1 MNSSLR
7 LSEQLSDAS
16 LPHTQSCQDTTAD
29 RSQPPPAKP
38 SMEEMVNVYREES
51 TRRRVAQL
59 AQEHDQVKNL
69 MGILAQFNDY
79 IKTRQT
85 ESYLALLADQ
95 VEGMVT
101 MTAQAAKRGDTK
113 SVKRYCML
121 TTNAAAVGAT
131 MIFRRSSEEKQD
143 KLRAA
148 EERTA
153 IRQQERWLRMKARHS
168 FRLRPLGRADK
179 VEQLAREQQER
190 RDARERHREQARTIS
205 DFDAAVAQAD
215 LRGPDDRAGSARMRE
230 QPSEFRPAYF
240 RDTLWKARQEED
252 RLRKRVK
259 LHSERH
265 LYSRPFRSDI
275 WLNLVMKDLE
285 AATPA
290 DPAAFR
296 RILENVRLPA
306 GVKAVFK
313 GNIGEAILEIM
324 QRTGSHL
331 QILDGDLALTF
342 ARSSQS
348 AGRRSTT
355 GFQSLSLW
363 GTPSENAAA
372 IDLLPGLVDAVTLNP
387 KGSRNLQDFEHTTQ
401 ETDRLGSIVVPSED
415 PEEEIESTNNRVW
428 QGQCD
433 KSVPQNGPP
442 SVDPDK
448 DGRVR
453 VPIRAV
459 WVYAASGVEE
469 ILEMT
474 AGDTQSTIS
483 FKRPVVWSTVVF
495 THHVETLTT
504 LPPRLV
510 RRQMRD
516 ETSGQVL
523 PRSNTYKQ
531 QVVVELLKCF
541 SDPSASAC
549 VSREAVDSALSFFIR
564 VSDYNAI
571 RQLLAI
577 LQENTLYALT
587 TSNFDILLA
596 AAAANDDMHNFRLWQ
611 RNMVQKGLRPSP
623 STWASLYRLVSRRC
637 PGTPLPARVFDAM
650 HEKGLFTDLHTLQEQ
665 VKDTVKEALTA
676 HLARNPA
683 SGDADLDAFVSIYDK
698 RFGSPS
704 YRHHFHQPK
713 HSSAIHFRPWLTI
726 ETANI
731 MAKVLLSHG
740 RSHDALA
747 VLRMLEDSGKQPR
760 ADTLNTFLTAAYRVS
775 DAEFAVSVVNHFA
788 PFIGPSSTYPRNE
801 IRLNRISYAML
812 FRIAWRG
819 KCFNMLRVIWRYACC
834 AGEMVWEFQEDVRTS
849 VIEFV
854 PARDSKQC
862 RRRMQTDIEQD
873 QTRLMEAF
881 ASPSND
887 VHKDQ
892 RSMMDEVWFGWAG
905 KFIVGLADGVVN
917 PQHHDTPK
925 PIVASSGH
933 SAPEDVASLPEH
945 RQLTPHATEMYSLA
959 AQPRSIPPATPP
971 TEPQPS
977 ASPKPPSTPPHT
989 ARKARLQALFDAD
1002 LTQTLKLQPI
1012 LPLPELLEQAWKMD
1026 MDWHAQRLGTPSEAM
1041 MRVVNDWEATEEQ
1054 KAEVFARMFGEMLGR
1069 GVEVPMRRVVSRR
1082 EREGG

>member
-16 LPHTQSCQDTTAD
+16 LPHTQPYQDTTAD

-38 SMEEMVNVYREES
+38 FMEEMVNVYREES

-95 VEGMVT
+95 VEGMVA

-179 VEQLAREQQER
+179 VEQLAREQQDR
-190 RDARERHREQARTIS
+190 RDARERYREQARTIS

-215 LRGPDDRAGSARMRE
+215 LRGPDDRGGIARMRE

-275 WLNLVMKDLE
+275 WLDLVMKDLE

-290 DPAAFR
+290 DSAAFR
-296 RILENVRLPA
+296 RILENVRVPA

-331 QILDGDLALTF
+331 QVLDGDLALTF

-348 AGRRSTT
+348 VGRRSTT

-372 IDLLPGLVDAVTLNP
+372 IDLLPGLVDVVTLNP
-387 KGSRNLQDFEHTTQ
+387 KGSRNLKDFEHTTQ
-401 ETDRLGSIVVPSED
+401 EIDRFGSIVVPSEG
-415 PEEEIESTNNRVW
+415 PEEEIETTNNRIW
-428 QGQCD
+428 QEQGD
-433 KSVPQNGPP
+433 KSMPQNGPP

-448 DGRVR
+448 DDRVR

-459 WVYAASGVEE
+459 WVYAAPGVEE
-469 ILEMT
+469 ILETT
-474 AGDTQSTIS
+474 AGDTQSVLS

-495 THHVETLTT
+495 TDHVEALST

-510 RRQMRD
+510 RRQIRH

-541 SDPSASAC
+541 SDPSASTC

-577 LQENTLYALT
+577 LQENKLYALT

-623 STWASLYRLVSRRC
+623 STWASLHRLVSRRC
-637 PGTPLPARVFDAM
+637 PGTPLPTRVFDAM

-676 HLARNPA
+676 HLARNSA
-683 SGDADLDAFVSIYDK
+683 SDDADLDAFVSIYDK
-698 RFGSPS
+698 RFGSPA

-747 VLRMLEDSGKQPR
+747 VLRMLEDSGAQPR
-760 ADTLNTFLTAAYRVS
+760 ADTLNTFLTAAYRAR

-788 PFIGPSSTYPRNE
+788 PFIGPSSTCPRND

-834 AGEMVWEFQEDVRTS
+834 AGEMGWEFQEDVRTS
-849 VIEFV
+849 LIEYV
-854 PARDSKQC
+854 PAREFKQS
-862 RRRMQTDIEQD
+862 RGRLRKDVEQD

-881 ASPSND
+881 ASSSND
-887 VHKDQ
+887 LHQEQ

-905 KFIVGLADGVVN
+905 KFIVGLADGVVS
-917 PQHHDTPK
+917 PRH
-925 PIVASSGH
+925 VATEP
-933 SAPEDVASLPEH
+933 SATFSAQRAAEDVASHPEH
-945 RQLTPHATEMYSLA
+945 PQLTPHATKMYSLA

-971 TEPQPS
+971 SEPQPS
-977 ASPKPPSTPPHT
+977 ASPTTPSTPPHI
-989 ARKARLQALFDAD
+989 ARKARLQALFNAD
-1002 LTQTLKLQPI
+1002 LTQTLKLQPM

-1026 MDWHAQRLGTPSEAM
+1026 MDWHARRLGTPSEAM
-1041 MRVVNDWEATEEQ
+1041 KRVVNDWEATEEQ

-1069 GVEVPMRRVVSRR
+1069 GVEVPMKRLVLRR

>member
-1 MNSSLR
+1 
-7 LSEQLSDAS
+7 
-16 LPHTQSCQDTTAD
+16 
-29 RSQPPPAKP
+29 
-38 SMEEMVNVYREES
+38 MEEMVNVYREES

-59 AQEHDQVKNL
+59 AQEHDQVKHL

-79 IKTRQT
+79 IKIRQT

-95 VEGMVT
+95 VEGMVA

-190 RDARERHREQARTIS
+190 RDARERYREQARTIS

-275 WLNLVMKDLE
+275 WLDLVMKDLE

-306 GVKAVFK
+306 GVQAVFK

-331 QILDGDLALTF
+331 QVLDGDLALTF

-348 AGRRSTT
+348 AGRRSAT

-401 ETDRLGSIVVPSED
+401 ETDRLGSIVVPSEG

-428 QGQCD
+428 QEQCD

-469 ILEMT
+469 ILETT
-474 AGDTQSTIS
+474 AGDTQSVLS

-495 THHVETLTT
+495 TYHVETLST

-577 LQENTLYALT
+577 LQENKLYALT

-611 RNMVQKGLRPSP
+611 RNMVQRGLRPSP
-623 STWASLYRLVSRRC
+623 STWASLHRLVSRLC

-665 VKDTVKEALTA
+665 MKDTVKEALTA
-676 HLARNPA
+676 HLERSPA
-683 SGDADLDAFVSIYDK
+683 SDDADLDAFVSTYDM

-740 RSHDALA
+740 RLRDALA
-747 VLRMLEDSGKQPR
+747 VLRMLVDSGKQPR
-760 ADTLNTFLTAAYRVS
+760 ADTLNTFLTAAYRVR
-775 DAEFAVSVVNHFA
+775 DAEFAVSVVKHFA
-788 PFIGPSSTYPRNE
+788 PFIGPSSTYLRNNT
-801 IRLNRISYAML
+801 RLNKISYAML

-834 AGEMVWEFQEDVRTS
+834 AGEMAWEFQDDVRTS
-849 VIEFV
+849 LIEYV
-854 PARDSKQC
+854 PAREVKQS
-862 RRRMQTDIEQD
+862 RARMQMEIEHN

-881 ASPSND
+881 ASPSHD
-887 VHKDQ
+887 VHDEQ
-892 RSMMDEVWFGWAG
+892 RSMMNEVWFGWAG
-905 KFIVGLADGVVN
+905 KFIVGLADRVVN
-917 PQHHDTPK
+917 PHHITTELS
-925 PIVASSGH
+925 ATSSAQR
-933 SAPEDVASLPEH
+933 APEDVASHPEH
-945 RQLTPHATEMYSLA
+945 PQLTPHATEMYSLA

-977 ASPKPPSTPPHT
+977 ASPKPPSTPPHRPQSPPPSPLQRRPHPDPQAPTHLT
-989 ARKARLQALFDAD
+989 ATRAAG
-1002 LTQTLKLQPI
+1002 
-1012 LPLPELLEQAWKMD
+1012 ESLENGCGLACAETGNTERSD
-1026 MDWHAQRLGTPSEAM
+1026 EAGRERLGGDGGAKSWGVRGDVWGDA
-1041 MRVVNDWEATEEQ
+1041 
-1054 KAEVFARMFGEMLGR
+1054 GEGDR
-1069 GVEVPMRRVVSRR
+1069 GAYE
-1082 EREGG
+1082 EGGVA

>member
-1 MNSSLR
+1 
-7 LSEQLSDAS
+7 
-16 LPHTQSCQDTTAD
+16 
-29 RSQPPPAKP
+29 
-38 SMEEMVNVYREES
+38 MEEMVNVYREES

-79 IKTRQT
+79 IKIRQT

-95 VEGMVT
+95 VEGMVA

-190 RDARERHREQARTIS
+190 RDARERYREQARTIS

-275 WLNLVMKDLE
+275 WLDLVMKDLE

-306 GVKAVFK
+306 GVQAVFK

-331 QILDGDLALTF
+331 QVLDGDLALTF

-348 AGRRSTT
+348 AGRRSAT

-401 ETDRLGSIVVPSED
+401 ETDRLGSIVVPSEG

-428 QGQCD
+428 QEQCD

-469 ILEMT
+469 ILETT
-474 AGDTQSTIS
+474 AGDTQSVLS

-495 THHVETLTT
+495 TYHVETLST

-531 QVVVELLKCF
+531 QVVV
-541 SDPSASAC
+541 
-549 VSREAVDSALSFFIR
+549 
-564 VSDYNAI
+564 
-571 RQLLAI
+571 
-577 LQENTLYALT
+577 
-587 TSNFDILLA
+587 
-596 AAAANDDMHNFRLWQ
+596 
-611 RNMVQKGLRPSP
+611 
-623 STWASLYRLVSRRC
+623 
-637 PGTPLPARVFDAM
+637 
-650 HEKGLFTDLHTLQEQ
+650 
-665 VKDTVKEALTA
+665 
-676 HLARNPA
+676 
-683 SGDADLDAFVSIYDK
+683 
-698 RFGSPS
+698 
-704 YRHHFHQPK
+704 
-713 HSSAIHFRPWLTI
+713 
-726 ETANI
+726 
-731 MAKVLLSHG
+731 
-740 RSHDALA
+740 
-747 VLRMLEDSGKQPR
+747 
-760 ADTLNTFLTAAYRVS
+760 
-775 DAEFAVSVVNHFA
+775 
-788 PFIGPSSTYPRNE
+788 
-801 IRLNRISYAML
+801 
-812 FRIAWRG
+812 
-819 KCFNMLRVIWRYACC
+819 
-834 AGEMVWEFQEDVRTS
+834 
-849 VIEFV
+849 
-854 PARDSKQC
+854 
-862 RRRMQTDIEQD
+862 
-873 QTRLMEAF
+873 
-881 ASPSND
+881 
-887 VHKDQ
+887 
-892 RSMMDEVWFGWAG
+892 
-905 KFIVGLADGVVN
+905 
-917 PQHHDTPK
+917 
-925 PIVASSGH
+925 
-933 SAPEDVASLPEH
+933 
-945 RQLTPHATEMYSLA
+945 
-959 AQPRSIPPATPP
+959 
-971 TEPQPS
+971 
-977 ASPKPPSTPPHT
+977 
-989 ARKARLQALFDAD
+989 
-1002 LTQTLKLQPI
+1002 
-1012 LPLPELLEQAWKMD
+1012 
-1026 MDWHAQRLGTPSEAM
+1026 
-1041 MRVVNDWEATEEQ
+1041 
-1054 KAEVFARMFGEMLGR
+1054 
-1069 GVEVPMRRVVSRR
+1069 
-1082 EREGG
+1082 

>member
-7 LSEQLSDAS
+7 LSEQLPDALPPNPQPHGDAS
-16 LPHTQSCQDTTAD
+16 AD
-29 RSQPPPAKP
+29 RSLSGPAKP
-38 SMEEMVNVYREES
+38 SMEEIVKVSKEEAA
-51 TRRRVAQL
+51 RRRVAQVG
-59 AQEHDQVKNL
+59 QEQDRVNDL
-69 MGILAQFNDY
+69 TEILAQSNEY
-79 IKTRQT
+79 IKNRRR
-85 ESYLALLADQ
+85 ESYVALLAEH
-95 VEGMVT
+95 VEGMTETVK
-101 MTAQAAKRGDTK
+101 QAAGRGDTK
-113 SVKRYCML
+113 SVRSGRDDDL
-121 TTNAAAVGAT
+121 PEVEGGEARQAEGGRRADSNTATGALASDEGAT
-131 MIFRRSSEEKQD
+131 FVPSAVLVR
-143 KLRAA
+143 
-148 EERTA
+148 
-153 IRQQERWLRMKARHS
+153 
-168 FRLRPLGRADK
+168 RPLGRADK
-179 VEQLAREQQER
+179 VERLAREQQER
-190 RDARERHREQARTIS
+190 REARERHREKALAVS

-215 LRGPDDRAGSARMRE
+215 LRGPDGRVGSARMRE

-240 RDTLWKARQEED
+240 RDALWKARQKED
-252 RLRKRVK
+252 RLRRRVE
-259 LHSERH
+259 LHGERH
-265 LYSRPFRSDI
+265 PYSRPFRDDI
-275 WLNLVMKDLE
+275 WLDLVMKDLE

-296 RILENVRLPA
+296 RLTETVRLPA

-313 GNIGEAILEIM
+313 GNTGEAILEIM

-331 QILDGDLALTF
+331 QVLDGDLALIF

-348 AGRRSTT
+348 ADRRSTT

-372 IDLLPGLVDAVTLNP
+372 IDLLSGLVDAVTLDS
-387 KGSRNLQDFEHTTQ
+387 KGSRNLQDYKHTTK
-401 ETDRLGSIVVPSED
+401 TDRFGSLVLPSERPD
-415 PEEEIESTNNRVW
+415 ESEDTTIKTT
-428 QGQCD
+428 GQD
-433 KSVPQNGPP
+433 EGDEPVPVCLPRYGPSP
-442 SVDPDK
+442 VELDEDS
-448 DGRVR
+448 RAQ

-474 AGDTQSTIS
+474 AGDTQSVLS

-495 THHVETLTT
+495 NHHVETLTT

-516 ETSGQVL
+516 EASGQVL
-523 PRSNTYKQ
+523 PRSNTYKKQ
-531 QVVVELLKCF
+531 IVVELLMCF

-564 VSDYNAI
+564 VSDYHAV

-611 RNMVQKGLRPSP
+611 RNMVQRGLRPSP
-623 STWASLYRLVSRRC
+623 STWTSLHRLVSRRC
-637 PGTPLPARVFDAM
+637 PGTPLPTRVFDAM

-676 HLARNPA
+676 HLARNSA
-683 SGDADLDAFVSIYDK
+683 SDDAGLDAFVSIYDK

-731 MAKVLLSHG
+731 MAKVLLAQG
-740 RSHDALA
+740 RSRDALA

-760 ADTLNTFLTAAYRVS
+760 VDTLNTFLTAAYRVR

-788 PFIGPSSTYPRNE
+788 PFIGPSSTYPRND
-801 IRLNRISYAML
+801 IRLNGISYAML
-812 FRIAWRG
+812 CRIAWRG

-834 AGEMVWEFQEDVRTS
+834 AGEIAWEFQEDVRTS
-849 VIEFV
+849 LIEFV
-854 PARDSKQC
+854 PARDSKQS
-862 RRRMQTDIEQD
+862 RRPMQTVIEQD

-881 ASPSND
+881 ASSSNN
-887 VHKDQ
+887 VHKDE

-905 KFIVGLADGVVN
+905 KFIVGLEDGVVK

-933 SAPEDVASLPEH
+933 SASEDVACLPERH
-945 RQLTPHATEMYSLA
+945 QLTPHATEMYSLA
-959 AQPRSIPPATPP
+959 AQPRSIQPATPP
-971 TEPQPS
+971 TEPRLS

-989 ARKARLQALFDAD
+989 ARKARLQALFNAD

-1012 LPLPELLEQAWKMD
+1012 LPLPELLEQAWRMD
-1026 MDWHAQRLGTPSEAM
+1026 MDWHARRLGTPSEAM
-1041 MRVVNDWEATEEQ
+1041 KRVVNDWEATEEQ
-1054 KAEVFARMFGEMLGR
+1054 KAEVFAGMFGEMLGK